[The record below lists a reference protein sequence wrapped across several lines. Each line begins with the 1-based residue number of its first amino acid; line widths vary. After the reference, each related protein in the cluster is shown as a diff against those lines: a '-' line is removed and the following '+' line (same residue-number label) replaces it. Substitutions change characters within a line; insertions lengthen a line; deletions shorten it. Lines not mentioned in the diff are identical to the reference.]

1 MKFLTIPAVAVVL
14 SLSAAPAL
22 ANKHD
27 GDHHK
32 RGGHHFTKMDTNKDG
47 VITRAEF
54 TAKTNKMFDKMD
66 ANKDGKITKAEG
78 KAAKAEWR
86 KKHKGMKGDWKKK
99 KGMHHKRGD
108 MKRDDGMS
116 NSMLRGENDMTR
128 SRVIKR

>member
-14 SLSAAPAL
+14 SLSAAPVMA
-22 ANKHD
+22 KHHD

-54 TAKTNKMFDKMD
+54 TAKMNKMFDKMD

-78 KAAKAEWR
+78 KEAKKKWR
-86 KKHKGMKGDWKKK
+86 KKHKDMKRHWKKK
-99 KGMHHKRGD
+99 KVCITK
-108 MKRDDGMS
+108 
-116 NSMLRGENDMTR
+116 
-128 SRVIKR
+128 VAI